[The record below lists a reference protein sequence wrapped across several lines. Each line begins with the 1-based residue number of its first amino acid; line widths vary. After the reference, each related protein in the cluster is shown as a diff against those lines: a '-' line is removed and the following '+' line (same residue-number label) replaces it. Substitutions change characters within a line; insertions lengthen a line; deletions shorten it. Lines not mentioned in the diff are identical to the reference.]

1 MNCTGDEEGFQGRHI
16 AEEILSFPAEQV
28 LSYTKVK
35 DSLSLWLNMKGALKN
50 WKDVAD
56 LLGYGPEQIL
66 GYYAHFD
73 RPALKLLEDWIY
85 EKNGVL
91 RKLVE
96 VFIKLKLASCLEVV
110 HECVA
115 GRAVKDF

>member
-1 MNCTGDEEGFQGRHI
+1 MNSTDDEEGFQRSHI
-16 AEEILSFPAEQV
+16 EEEILSLPARQV
-28 LSYTKVK
+28 LSYGKVK

-56 LLGYGPEQIL
+56 LLGYRPEQIL

-85 EKNGVL
+85 EKNGVM

-96 VFIKLKLASCLEVV
+96 VFIELKLGSCLEVV
-110 HECVA
+110 QECVK
-115 GRAVKDF
+115 GRAVKEF